1 MDIYHIIR
9 RALIT
14 EKSTNAKDE
23 SNKYIFEVDR
33 RANKI
38 EVATAVEKI
47 FKVKVLDVHVMNI
60 IGKKKRVG
68 RIMGEKRSWKKAIV
82 TLKDGDKIDI
92 FEESKK

>member
-1 MDIYHIIR
+1 MDIYHTIR

-14 EKSTNAKDE
+14 EKSTAAKDE

-33 RANKI
+33 RANKV
-38 EVATAVEKI
+38 EVATAVEKL

-60 IGKKKRVG
+60 VGKKKRVG

-82 TLKDGDKIDI
+82 TLAPGNRVEIH
-92 FEESKK
+92 EGV

>member
-9 RALIT
+9 RALVT
-14 EKSTNAKDE
+14 EKSTSAKDE

-38 EVATAVEKI
+38 EVATAVEKL

-60 IGKKKRVG
+60 AGKKKRIG
-68 RIMGEKRSWKKAIV
+68 RIMGEKSSWKKAIV
-82 TLKDGDKIDI
+82 TLAHGSRIEI
-92 FEESKK
+92 HEGV

>member
-14 EKSTNAKDE
+14 EKSTAAKGE
-23 SNKYIFEVDR
+23 NNKYIFEVDR

-38 EVATAVEKI
+38 EVATAVEKL

-60 IGKKKRVG
+60 VGKKKRVG

-82 TLKDGDKIDI
+82 TLAPGSRIEI
-92 FEESKK
+92 HEGV